1 MEIYSLKN
9 IERKL
14 LDSELIKNL
23 KSDRQ
28 KQLFLDKHNIVLN
41 HIITS
46 NIAFNRK
53 IYDYSNINSIT
64 FKKSIGDK
72 YYKRILENLE
82 KLRLIKINNT
92 YSSSRFPK
100 SYCIPKSTTKK
111 HPIFKTTIQSINLV
125 TKINAFS
132 KLEFEQVIRDPIF
145 NKILLNTSRLK
156 LLPEFSYY
164 IPTPDVIEVME
175 TSHGAVPIYEDIST
189 QMHRYSD
196 YSAALLR
203 FNDITSIEN
212 IYSDSIFFKPIR
224 IDNGRIFHMVA
235 SIPRLIRRCLRT
247 KDDELIYE
255 IDMASA
261 HPSILILEY
270 LSQTKDYDICLEEKS
285 ESEMCLKILL
295 EGNVYKHIQENS
307 SYFKKLSNY
316 DLKKKILITLNAK
329 KNSSKANKELLKI
342 FPYFMKWIN
351 QIKQNEGYKT
361 ISKIGMNSEAN
372 IFVSVFSM
380 IDSKIF
386 ALIIHDSI
394 ITTLN
399 NTTRIKELLKCRLI
413 DLYPNVLSEKD
424 DLSNLFKIGIV
435 SLTNEELPSYQERLY
450 LLQQYDNEIL

>member
-14 LDSELIKNL
+14 LYSELIKNL

-41 HIITS
+41 LIITS
-46 NIAFNRK
+46 NIGFNRK
-53 IYDYSNINSIT
+53 IYEYSNINSIT

-111 HPIFKTTIQSINLV
+111 HPILKTTIQSIKLV

-132 KLEFEQVIRDPIF
+132 KLEFEKVNRDPIF

-164 IPTPDVIEVME
+164 IPSPEVIKIKE
-175 TSHGAVPIYEDIST
+175 TSYGAIPIYEDIST

-203 FNDITSIEN
+203 FNDITSIEE

-247 KDDELIYE
+247 KSDELIYE

-270 LSQTKDYDICLEEKS
+270 LSQTKKYHICLEEKS
-285 ESEMCLKILL
+285 ELEMCLKILL
-295 EGNVYKHIQENS
+295 EGNIYKHIKENS
-307 SYFKKLSNY
+307 SYFKELSNN
-316 DLKKKILITLNAK
+316 DLKNKILITLNAK
-329 KNSSKANKELLKI
+329 KNKSKANKELLKI
-342 FPYFMKWIN
+342 FPFLMKWIN
-351 QIKQNEGYKT
+351 DIKENQGHEM
-361 ISKIGMNSEAN
+361 ISKIGMNTEAN
-372 IFVSVFSM
+372 IFVYVFSM
-380 IDSKIF
+380 LEPEIF
-386 ALIIHDSI
+386 ALIIHDCI
-394 ITTLN
+394 ITTKH
-399 NTTRIKELLKCRLI
+399 NTTKIKELLINRLI
-413 DLYPNVLSEKD
+413 ELYPNVLSEKD
-424 DLSNLFKIGIV
+424 DLSRLFRIGLV
-435 SLTNEELPSYQERLY
+435 SLTNEELPSYQEY
-450 LLQQYDNEIL
+450 LFASQEFNDEIF